1 MSITY
6 TLKSYG
12 FLFGSCFS
20 SCSYCKCSFTFLS
33 KYDKFVWVN
42 VVFIVNQDKK
52 LKKIVRLKECL
63 FFSFFFFFPESNLVL
78 DLRLFVFLLFHDL
91 IKDLLFDRKTKIF
104 GLFLDRKSNILSSLY
119 FLRLNRNK
127 NSTKKKIIKHLKHYR
142 IIQYLGFF

>member
-52 LKKIVRLKECL
+52 
-63 FFSFFFFFPESNLVL
+63 FFSFFFFFFPESNLVL

-91 IKDLLFDRKTKIF
+91 IKDLLFDRKTKMF

-119 FLRLNRNK
+119 FLMLNRNK
-127 NSTKKKIIKHLKHYR
+127 NCTKTND
-142 IIQYLGFF
+142 